1 MFNSNLNKINN
12 LTFKLEQPKIVTI
25 KRWVNKGVGCWVGW
39 GFVDLIIL
47 TLNLI
52 YLEIIML
59 DINCSYFNNII
70 LLFLVELC
78 LIWVYYHFG

>member
-25 KRWVNKGVGCWVGW
+25 KRWDRWDRGEMGEM

-47 TLNLI
+47 TLNL
-52 YLEIIML
+52 
-59 DINCSYFNNII
+59 
-70 LLFLVELC
+70 
-78 LIWVYYHFG
+78 